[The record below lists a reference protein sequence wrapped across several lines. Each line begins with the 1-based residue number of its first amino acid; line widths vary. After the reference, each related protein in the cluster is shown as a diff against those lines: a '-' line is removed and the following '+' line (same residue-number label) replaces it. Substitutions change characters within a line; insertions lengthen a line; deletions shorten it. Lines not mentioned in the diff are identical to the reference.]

1 MSQTIIRKQ
10 GFFFALI
17 SYIGVAIGIFST
29 LFIYPRNLELY
40 GLYGFL
46 TNTASL
52 FTPFITLGFGT
63 VLIRYSPFF
72 KDKQNQKS
80 GFFYFILAGYG
91 IGMIFFTLLFL
102 SIKPWYIRQIEAH
115 SDTIA
120 NYSFFLL
127 PLTLLYVLFDLM
139 GICSVNKKQIALPAL
154 LQNLMKI
161 ILPFIFILSLKDYLN
176 VSQFIFCILSYY
188 LGITIFL
195 FLKLKSENPS
205 FFSFNSEIFKT
216 PLKRSM
222 ITFALFNIIGG
233 VSAVLALRIDTLMI
247 SSLLNAEETGKFVL
261 ASFICNAAY
270 IPALSLTEILNPFV
284 SEASKAEDFSLL
296 NQYYKKSVINMLI
309 PTLWLGLCLWA
320 CMDDLTGIM
329 PNSHKM
335 QGIKYCLG
343 ILLLARVVDVSTG
356 INHHIF
362 NYSKHYRLE
371 TILLLCLAVINISL
385 NFFFIPK
392 FGILGAAL
400 GTLISVCIYNI
411 SKSILIIHFLKLNPF
426 DSQWLKII
434 ALGLILCILVSNID
448 WNLPAYVSI
457 PVKGSLI
464 SLVFIWSIWHF
475 NLSMELKNLAHQKIV
490 KLLTKKSN

>member
-205 FFSFNSEIFKT
+205 FFSFNS
-216 PLKRSM
+216 
-222 ITFALFNIIGG
+222 
-233 VSAVLALRIDTLMI
+233 
-247 SSLLNAEETGKFVL
+247 
-261 ASFICNAAY
+261 
-270 IPALSLTEILNPFV
+270 
-284 SEASKAEDFSLL
+284 
-296 NQYYKKSVINMLI
+296 
-309 PTLWLGLCLWA
+309 
-320 CMDDLTGIM
+320 
-329 PNSHKM
+329 
-335 QGIKYCLG
+335 
-343 ILLLARVVDVSTG
+343 
-356 INHHIF
+356 
-362 NYSKHYRLE
+362 
-371 TILLLCLAVINISL
+371 
-385 NFFFIPK
+385 
-392 FGILGAAL
+392 
-400 GTLISVCIYNI
+400 
-411 SKSILIIHFLKLNPF
+411 
-426 DSQWLKII
+426 
-434 ALGLILCILVSNID
+434 
-448 WNLPAYVSI
+448 
-457 PVKGSLI
+457 
-464 SLVFIWSIWHF
+464 
-475 NLSMELKNLAHQKIV
+475 
-490 KLLTKKSN
+490 